1 MAVLTHKAALTM
13 VANISR
19 LLDPALEAIP
29 ECNRLSNKATELQD
43 EISGEVS
50 IFSELGQGM
59 TPAQVQVLDQKIQT
73 LLNVLGAADDA
84 DDSRHTLS
92 LIDHAISNP
101 NAVLYSKNTRMS
113 CNG

>member
-1 MAVLTHKAALTM
+1 MKALTNKTALTM

-29 ECNRLSNKATELQD
+29 ECNRLCNKATELQD

-59 TPAQVQVLDQKIQT
+59 TPAQVQVLDQKIQA
-73 LLNVLGAADDA
+73 LLNALEAADNA

-92 LIDHAISNP
+92 LIDRAVSNP